1 MDIDNILQGCLNG
14 QQKSQ
19 ELLVRTFAP
28 KLLAICERYCKDKEM
43 AKDALQETFINIFKY
58 LHTYNGDSEFIT
70 WSRKVA
76 VNNCLRINNKYF
88 KLHFVEE
95 AEARFADHSYIPEA
109 YSNLTVDEIMKLV
122 KKLPDSQYIV
132 FNMFVVEGFSH
143 REIGEELNITE
154 SSSRSTLTRARMRL
168 IEMIQ
173 KLEDRNNNSLFNSKI
188 AFL

>member
-1 MDIDNILQGCLNG
+1 VDIDNILQGCL
-14 QQKSQ
+14 QQQQSSQ

-28 KLLAICERYCKDKEM
+28 RLLAICERYCRNKDM
-43 AKDALQETFINIFKY
+43 AQDALQETFINIFKY
-58 LHTYNGDSEFIT
+58 LHSYNGESEFIT
-70 WSRKVA
+70 WARKIA
-76 VNNCLRINNKYF
+76 VNNCLRINKKFY
-88 KLHFVEE
+88 KLQFVEE
-95 AEARFADHSYIPEA
+95 SEARFSDHSYIPDD
-109 YSNLTVDEIMKLV
+109 YNNLTVDEIMALV

-173 KLEDRNNNSLFNSKI
+173 KMEDKSNSSLFNSKI
-188 AFL
+188 AII